1 LLRITEDQLQFTP
14 DMKKL
19 FTLTMLISFTMICSC
34 QKQDSA
40 AERQFAQRKTELDA
54 REQTL
59 DQREKELA
67 LRETVL
73 NERER
78 ALAEKGKAIANGST
92 IPIPP
97 NLQSRPISPDLQS
110 RDQLRDPAV
119 LKAERER
126 VKQQLP
132 PQFKALLNPPD
143 RSQGQAQGLP
153 NEHQQLL
160 DQRQRRLEELQRTKA
175 QMQNKGAIPATTAA
189 PAAVYPGAEATS
201 PSPSPTPQ

>member
-1 LLRITEDQLQFTP
+1 
-14 DMKKL
+14 
-19 FTLTMLISFTMICSC
+19 MLISFTMICSC

-40 AERQFAQRKTELDA
+40 TEAQLAQRKTELDA

-78 ALAEKGKAIANGST
+78 ALAKKEKAIANAGK
-92 IPIPP
+92 IPDAA
-97 NLQSRPISPDLQS
+97 Q
-110 RDQLRDPAV
+110 
-119 LKAERER
+119 LKAER
-126 VKQQLP
+126 
-132 PQFKALLNPPD
+132 D
-143 RSQGQAQGLP
+143 RSIQQPPPEVQDPAQMKAEKERKMRQVPPEVQSLIPNASQVQAQRDRTI
-153 NEHQQLL
+153 QQLL
-160 DQRQRRLEELQRTKA
+160 DQRQRTLKESQRTQP
-175 QMQNKGAIPATTAA
+175 QMQNKGAMSDAERMKIEAEKQAAIPAFTGA